1 MASSF
6 RVVLITAPRG
16 RKAEALAKGLV
27 AAKLAACVNV
37 VPGVISHYAWKGKRC
52 RDAESLL
59 IAKTSAAKMGALTR
73 WIAQRHPYEVPEV
86 LALTVGAG
94 SDDYLK
100 WLAGELR

>member
-1 MASSF
+1 MASPF

-37 VPGVISHYAWKGKRC
+37 VPGVVSHYAWKGKRC

-59 IAKTSAAKMGALTR
+59 IAKTSAARLAALAR
-73 WIAQRHPYEVPEV
+73 WIAAHHPYTVPEV
-86 LALTVGAG
+86 LALRVDAG
-94 SDDYLK
+94 SRPYLN
-100 WLAGELR
+100 WLAGELK